1 LFGFSERIAIEINS
15 LQRGFVNGIYRTTM
29 ETNLPNIIKV
39 FYPFILMAEKHNFT
53 FVASKRIKIEPG
65 LSEIRMIA
73 TGLTELAGV

>member
-1 LFGFSERIAIEINS
+1 
-15 LQRGFVNGIYRTTM
+15 M